1 MTKNELLELPKKK
14 IMELCKEANLPRY
27 KGKNELSKEEMVDS
41 LLENCDVMSEEEAQ
55 IEQVEKSD
63 CVNSESNKCED
74 SEVERKPWGMV
85 DKTKYID
92 ELEPGVLV
100 AFYDNKGKPRTGKF
114 VNRSSKKK
122 IIKLVTEFGWEF
134 IVPYENVL
142 WIRFGNRWPKGVYK
156 ILKEYNK
163 NGKETSDNKTT
174 E

>member
-27 KGKNELSKEEMVDS
+27 KGKSELSKEEMVDS

-55 IEQVEKSD
+55 NEQVEKSD
-63 CVNSESNKCED
+63 CVNVESKECENSEAEC
-74 SEVERKPWGMV
+74 KPWEMV
-85 DKTKYID
+85 DKAKYID
-92 ELEPGVLV
+92 KLEPGVLV

-163 NGKETSDNKTT
+163 NGKKTSNNETA

>member
-27 KGKNELSKEEMVDS
+27 KGKSELSKEEMVDS

-55 IEQVEKSD
+55 NEQVEKSD
-63 CVNSESNKCED
+63 CVNVKPVECEN
-74 SEVERKPWGMV
+74 SEVECKPWEMV
-85 DKTKYID
+85 DKAKYID

-163 NGKETSDNKTT
+163 NGKKTSNNETA

>member
-1 MTKNELLELPKKK
+1 
-14 IMELCKEANLPRY
+14 
-27 KGKNELSKEEMVDS
+27 MVDS

-55 IEQVEKSD
+55 NEQVECHCCDKEEPCECHKSD
-63 CVNSESNKCED
+63 
-74 SEVERKPWGMV
+74 VEQKPWEMV

-163 NGKETSDNKTT
+163 NGKETSDNKAT